1 MDNEQPPAPTPAQL
15 PQPDT
20 GLQALQADL
29 DKWKALARKHEADW
43 KSSQQTIAD
52 LQGQLSAK
60 DTDLQA
66 RQADLLRYRVG
77 VAQGVPPALI
87 ERLRGSTEQELL
99 DDAKGLLESI
109 PKPDPGPSA
118 PPPTP
123 LAPDASSK
131 EEAFAAF
138 MGPALNP

>member
-1 MDNEQPPAPTPAQL
+1 MDDNPTPPAQ

-20 GLQALQADL
+20 GIQALQADL

-43 KSSQQTIAD
+43 KSSQQTITD

-66 RQADLLRYRVG
+66 RETDLLRYRVG
-77 VAQGVPPALI
+77 VAQGVPSALI
-87 ERLRGSTEQELL
+87 ERLKGSTEQELL
-99 DDAKGLLESI
+99 DDAKGLIESI
-109 PKPDPGPSA
+109 PKPTPGPAA

-123 LAPDASSK
+123 LNKDVSSK
-131 EEAFAAF
+131 EEAFTAF
-138 MGPALNP
+138 VGPALNP